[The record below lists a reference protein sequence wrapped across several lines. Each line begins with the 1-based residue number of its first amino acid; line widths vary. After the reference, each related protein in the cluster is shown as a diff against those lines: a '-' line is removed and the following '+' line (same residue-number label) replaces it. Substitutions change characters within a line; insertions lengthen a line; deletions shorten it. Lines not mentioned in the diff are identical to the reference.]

1 MTRRVVLNLD
11 LNENDFE
18 ALSLLLA
25 QPQAV
30 AQLVAPQNARE
41 QARVIDVLCEM
52 AGAIEEQGNYL
63 DRQPEVS

>member
-1 MTRRVVLNLD
+1 MTRRLVLNLD

-30 AQLVAPQNARE
+30 AQLVAPQDARE

-52 AGAIEEQGNYL
+52 AVAVEAQSNYL
-63 DRQPEVS
+63 DTQPEVR